1 MKKILF
7 LMSAALVAMSLCAAP
22 VDQVTAL
29 QKAKSYLTNELYAG
43 KLMSPAALNPV
54 LLKAE
59 MGNVKLNQP
68 VYYIYNTST
77 TFLVVAGDDR
87 AEEIL
92 MVGDRPL
99 KDINNLAPGLQD
111 MLRQY
116 KEEITYLQE
125 HPGLQVDP
133 IVSPQNTPSLR
144 ATNVGPLLTCNWDQ
158 EAPYYN
164 QCRFTYN
171 GTTYQC
177 LTGCPAT
184 SASMVC
190 YYWKYPTA
198 ATGTVPEYTDYL
210 DISSS
215 SYSTNYKSFTY
226 SALPSTTFD
235 WNNMLDNYGS
245 SSSSY
250 TTAQGTAVA
259 TLMRYVGQAEKMT
272 YGRNGS
278 GISVDDAQNVA
289 DMFIMFGYD
298 SSTTRLVKE
307 YQSMDNY
314 GNQSGR
320 IYTDAEWAAMIQEEM
335 IAGRPIVF
343 MAVSTSAGG
352 HAFNVDGYQ
361 SSSNKYHINFGW
373 SGDGNAWCSLNSFGY
388 SGYNFSVYQQMIIGI
403 QPPSGQ
409 TTTPVLTVNPTSLN
423 FTGCSIGETYTKTFT
438 VSGTDLR
445 GEVSIS
451 SNSGTFTV
459 SPSTLTASQ
468 AQAGATVTVTYKPTS
483 SGTQNATITVSSSAA
498 ESKTVSVSGTATTTP
513 KITVN
518 PNSLSMSTTVGTPVT
533 KTFTV
538 TGTNLTGVVNLT
550 CSGTGFSIDKTN
562 ITKTAAS
569 QGATVTVTYNPTT
582 KGTHTGTVTLTST
595 GAEAVTVSLNG
606 TAVGTPTLTVNP
618 ASLSFNA
625 TVGETVTKT
634 FTVTGADL
642 TGNVMLAVSGTGF
655 SIDKTSITQSAAT
668 NGATVTVTYKPT
680 TGGTHTGTVALSS
693 NGAQQ
698 VTVALNGIATTVPTL
713 SANPTTL
720 DFVTTVG
727 TPVTKAF
734 VLNSANLEGNV
745 TLAIQGEGFTIDK
758 TNIIPGAANNAY
770 VNVTYTPTAFGIHTG
785 TVTIT
790 SPNAQTITVTLNGQ
804 ADLVK
809 FAPVMLPAVED
820 YINLT
825 KFRADWTD
833 ETPAEN
839 VASYTLEVMAKSTEP
854 EPVEGGVCDMTDIEA
869 VTNESGS
876 LPNCASTAT
885 DYLPDGWTAENYL
898 YINDGFVI
906 TGATTSSS
914 WWNPTTTYGAI
925 VSPLLDLTGN
935 NKVTVVAR
943 VKSYY
948 PSYYGVGQVRI
959 STNSAYQDYTLGSN
973 DDDDFQTI
981 TVVLNCS
988 SSDQVR
994 VQGRANYIAIESVN
1008 IYAGDITEGAK
1019 FRAQESGDAN
1029 YRLITGI
1036 TDKFYTINDLTPEGI
1051 FAYRVKALY
1060 LDGVEGEWSNVEE
1073 VALFENTQF
1082 LLGDVNHDGQVTIKD
1097 VTDLIDYLLGSGNDI
1112 DTAAADV
1119 SGDGDVTIKDVTD
1132 LIDML
1137 LGNQNVRLNKVN
1149 PFRLLVQ

>member
-1 MKKILF
+1 MKKFLF
-7 LMSAALVAMSLCAAP
+7 LLIAAIAAMSLSAAP
-22 VDQVTAL
+22 VDQATAMR
-29 QKAKSYLTNELYAG
+29 KAKSYLSEMYAG
-43 KLMSPAALNPV
+43 RVMAPAALNPV

-59 MGNVKLNQP
+59 MGNVKINQP

-116 KEEITYLQE
+116 KTEIMFLQE
-125 HPGLQVDP
+125 HPGLEVNP
-133 IVSPQNTPSLR
+133 LVGPQNNSSLR
-144 ATNVGPLLTCNWDQ
+144 ATNVGPLLTANWDQ

-184 SASMVC
+184 SASMVL

-198 ATGTVPEYTDYL
+198 ATGTVPAYTDYL

-235 WNNMLDNYGS
+235 WDNMLDNYGS

-272 YGRNGS
+272 YGRSGS

-289 DMFIMFGYD
+289 DMFILFGYD

-320 IYTDAEWAAMIQEEM
+320 IYTDAQWASMIQEEM

-388 SGYNFSVYQQMIIGI
+388 SGYNFNVYQQMILGI
-403 QPPSGQ
+403 QPPSGSS
-409 TTTPVLTVNPTSLN
+409 TTPVLTVNPTSLT
-423 FTGCSIGETYTKTFT
+423 FTGASTGETYTKTFT
-438 VSGTDLR
+438 VTGTDLR
-445 GEVSIS
+445 GDVTVS

-459 SPSTLTASQ
+459 SPTTITAAQ
-468 AQAGATVTVTYKPTS
+468 AAAGATVTVTYKPTS

-498 ESKTVSVSGTATTTP
+498 ESKTVTVSGTATTTP

-518 PNSLSMSTTVGTPVT
+518 PTSLSLSTTVGTPVT

-538 TGTNLTGVVNLT
+538 TGTNLTGTVYLT
-550 CSGTGFSIDKTN
+550 CSGTGFSIDKSN
-562 ITKTAAS
+562 ITRTAAS
-569 QGATVTVTYNPTT
+569 QGATVTVTYNPTAT
-582 KGTHTGTVTLTST
+582 GTHTGTVTLTSS
-595 GAEAVTVSLNG
+595 GAENVTVNLNG
-606 TAVGTPTLTVNP
+606 TAVGTPTLVANP
-618 ASLSFNA
+618 TSLSFNA

-634 FTVTGADL
+634 FTVTGTDL

-655 SIDKTSITQSAAT
+655 SIDKTTITQNAAT

-698 VTVALNGIATTVPTL
+698 VTVALTGIATTVPTIA
-713 SANPTTL
+713 ANPTTL
-720 DFVTTVG
+720 NFQTTVG
-727 TPVTKAF
+727 TPVTQAF
-734 VLNSANLEGNV
+734 QLSSANLEGNV
-745 TLAIQGEGFTIDK
+745 TLAVQGEGFTIDK
-758 TNIIPGAANNAY
+758 TEIIPGAANNAY
-770 VNVTYTPTAFGIHTG
+770 VNVTYTPTAFGTHTG

-790 SPNAQTITVTLNGQ
+790 SPNAQTVTVTLNGQ

-809 FAPVMLPAVED
+809 YAPVMLPAIED

-833 ETPAEN
+833 ETLADN
-839 VASYTLEVMAKSTEP
+839 VESYTLEVSAKVVEP
-854 EPVEGGVCDMTDIEA
+854 EPQVELLSSVAGTDFTGSASGYYDITLPSPWGG
-869 VTNESGS
+869 TNVRGGLNSIIYFRNNYNNTGTAGNITYTIPAGYE
-876 LPNCASTAT
+876 NATFTMKITTASTS
-885 DYLPDGWTAENYL
+885 DGAGNLAVGTPQTASVNHYFSKGDT
-898 YINDGFVI
+898 YAWVVTASSGQKI
-906 TGATTSSS
+906 TI
-914 WWNPTTTYGAI
+914 TTT
-925 VSPLLDLTGN
+925 D
-935 NKVTVVAR
+935 
-943 VKSYY
+943 
-948 PSYYGVGQVRI
+948 
-959 STNSAYQDYTLGSN
+959 
-973 DDDDFQTI
+973 
-981 TVVLNCS
+981 
-988 SSDQVR
+988 
-994 VQGRANYIAIESVN
+994 ANYSPDIALLEV
-1008 IYAGDITEGAK
+1008 Y
-1019 FRAQESGDAN
+1019 SGDATAMKLAASETGDAD

-1036 TDKFYTINDLTPEGI
+1036 TDKFYTVENLTAEGT
-1051 FAYRVKALY
+1051 FLYKVKALY
-1060 LDGVEGEWSNVEE
+1060 IDGTESDWSNIEE
-1073 VALFENTQF
+1073 VTLFENTPAYQ
-1082 LLGDVNHDGQVTIKD
+1082 LGDVNHDGAVNIAD
-1097 VTDLIDYLLGSGNDI
+1097 VTRLIDYLLGNTTEIYLDC
-1112 DTAAADV
+1112 ADV
-1119 SGDGDVTIKDVTD
+1119 KEDGAINIADVTA
-1132 LIDML
+1132 LIDL
-1137 LGNQNVRLNKVN
+1137 LLN
-1149 PFRLLVQ
+1149 